1 MQPALAREPDAFRPL
16 MREHNQ
22 ALFRTARAILRDDA
36 EAEEHTHERRAEK
49 AAYLEEKLEERAESE
64 ERVEDSP

>member
-1 MQPALAREPDAFRPL
+1 MAGDDDTQELIEEQDQLRRAE
-16 MREHNQ
+16 E
-22 ALFRTARAILRDDA
+22 ARARRSDL

-64 ERVEDSP
+64 ERVEDEA

>member
-1 MQPALAREPDAFRPL
+1 MAGDDDTQELIVEQDQLRRAEEA
-16 MREHNQ
+16 Q
-22 ALFRTARAILRDDA
+22 ASRSDA

-64 ERVEDSP
+64 ERVEDEA